1 MRSLDCWPAM
11 LAFLA
16 VATSADKPIP
26 PPCRGCSQLV
36 ASFKAGLE
44 RTKRGHGGGDTAWEE
59 EKLRSYKTS
68 EVRLVEIQERLC
80 SDPEVVNKDHC
91 HNLANEHESLLEDW
105 FTHRQAESPDLHG
118 WLCIEQLSVCC
129 PPNTFGATCQP
140 CSECNGNGKCKGAGT
155 RKGNGKCL
163 CDAGYA
169 GPNCNECGAEHYES
183 FRDESKLLCTQC
195 HAACGEGGCTGGGP
209 KSCRKCKDGWSMD
222 SEAGCV
228 DINEC
233 LDQQRRPNSCRP
245 QQFCVNNEGSFSCLE
260 CDRSCD
266 GCEGDG
272 PDMCKKCAEGYK
284 LKEGKCHDLSSEQR
298 DSYVNF
304 TRLLTYFGMCVATC
318 VIFQS
323 STHIAWGCIVGAAVA
338 VYIAASEYWLN
349 SASDGGGGVKPE
361 IDTKQLEE
369 LIMKSL

>member
-1 MRSLDCWPAM
+1 M
-11 LAFLA
+11 LFINHYSTIMAFLA
-16 VATSADKPIP
+16 LAVASTSGDKATP
-26 PPCRGCSQLV
+26 PPCKACSLL
-36 ASFKAGLE
+36 ATSFKVGLE

-59 EKLRSYKTS
+59 EKLRSYKNS

-80 SDPEVVNKDHC
+80 SEAEVVNKDHC
-91 HNLANEHESLLEDW
+91 HNLANEHEAAIEDW
-105 FTHRQAESPDLHG
+105 FTHKQAESPDLQS

-129 PPNTFGATCQP
+129 PPNTYGPNCLP
-140 CSECNGNGKCKGAGT
+140 CSECSGNGKCKGAGT

-169 GPNCNECGAEHYES
+169 GSNCKECALQYYES
-183 FRDESKLLCTQC
+183 FRDEKKLLCTQC
-195 HAACGEGGCTGGGP
+195 HAACGDGGCTGAGP
-209 KSCRKCKDGWSMD
+209 KSCRKCKDGWHMD
-222 SEAGCV
+222 SETGCV

-233 LDQQRRPNSCRP
+233 LDQQRPTACRP

-260 CDRSCD
+260 CDRSCN
-266 GCEGDG
+266 GCDGDG
-272 PDMCKKCAEGYK
+272 PDMCKQCADGFV
-284 LKEGKCHDLSSEQR
+284 LKDGKCQDQSAEER

-323 STHIAWGCIVGAAVA
+323 STHIGWGCVVGAAVA

-349 SASDGGGGVKPE
+349 SPQAGHKPE